1 MVSFSGRQSKI
12 IPILEPE
19 YVADKAVAGTL
30 ANRFLLVIGSN
41 YYEGCGA
48 VSGLFVM
55 PAFLAAA
62 ASASTR
68 AL

>member
-30 ANRFLLVIGSN
+30 ANRLLLVIGSH
-41 YYEGCGA
+41 YYEMGGV
-48 VSGLFVM
+48 VSGD
-55 PAFLAAA
+55 
-62 ASASTR
+62 
-68 AL
+68 